1 MIFFLQILY
10 WSLVAAIGHTYI
22 FYGMVLKLLARHRKN
37 NAFLWHNNEQLPHI
51 YILTAAYNEEK
62 VIEQKLLSI
71 LQTTYPVEKWTL
83 LVGSDGSSDATNAI
97 VQRYAEQHT
106 NNIQL
111 YCFGGRNGKPNIINQ
126 LVALLPTTIFADSLL
141 VMTDANVFF
150 VPETLTA
157 LAQHFA
163 NPKVGMVGANIL
175 NILHQQK
182 GISQQ
187 EQYYIQRENNIKYL
201 EGAIFG
207 TVIGTFGGCFAM
219 RANLFVPI
227 PPNYIVDD
235 FFLTMSILEQR
246 YWVIQEPSAIC
257 YEDVSDNLL
266 EEFQRKKRI
275 SAGNFQNLRRFL
287 PLLFNPQPK
296 GLAFCFW
303 SHKVLRWL
311 TPFFLITLLVVGY
324 LLWDYNIIYLYL
336 LYLQILSIFLALGD
350 YFLSKI
356 RIHFV
361 ATRYLRYF
369 YMMNIAL
376 FIGFFNYLK
385 GIHTNVWRPTQ
396 RHINEP

>member
-10 WSLVAAIGHTYI
+10 WGLVAAIGHTYI
-22 FYGMVLKLLARHRKN
+22 FYGMVLKRLARHRKN
-37 NAFLWHNNEQLPHI
+37 NVLLWQNNEQLPHI
-51 YILTAAYNEEK
+51 YILMAAYNEEK

-71 LQTTYPVEKWTL
+71 LQTAYPAEKWTL
-83 LVGSDGSSDATNAI
+83 LVGSDGSSDATNVI
-97 VQRYAEQHT
+97 VQRYAEQYA
-106 NNIQL
+106 NIQL
-111 YCFGGRNGKPNIINQ
+111 HCFGGRNGKPNIINQ
-126 LVALLPTTIFADSLL
+126 LATLLPATTFADSLL

-150 VPETLTA
+150 VRETLTA

-201 EGAIFG
+201 EGVIFG

-219 RANLFVPI
+219 RAKLFAPI

-235 FFLTMSILEQR
+235 FFLTMTILEQR
-246 YWVIQEPSAIC
+246 YWVIQEPRAIC
-257 YEDVSDNLL
+257 YEDVSDNLM
-266 EEFQRKKRI
+266 EEFRRKKRI
-275 SAGNFQNLRRFL
+275 SAGNFQNLSRFL

-311 TPFFLITLLVVGY
+311 TPFFLIILLAIAY
-324 LLWDYNIIYLYL
+324 LLQNYNVIYTYL
-336 LYLQILSIFLALGD
+336 LYLQMFSVFLALGD
-350 YFLSKI
+350 YFLPKI
-356 RIHFV
+356 GIHF
-361 ATRYLRYF
+361 APTRYLRYF

-385 GIHTNVWRPTQ
+385 GIQTNVWRPTQ
-396 RHINEP
+396 RHINAS